1 MKMTNEENMK
11 KEIKKEY
18 TRKQVEEIMSFYQ
31 KRIDDL
37 RIFKSDIKQ
46 LVDSYVSSNTSD
58 ENVYKQLERLCINH
72 MLEQNDKWEQNNIN
86 KN

>member
-1 MKMTNEENMK
+1 MT